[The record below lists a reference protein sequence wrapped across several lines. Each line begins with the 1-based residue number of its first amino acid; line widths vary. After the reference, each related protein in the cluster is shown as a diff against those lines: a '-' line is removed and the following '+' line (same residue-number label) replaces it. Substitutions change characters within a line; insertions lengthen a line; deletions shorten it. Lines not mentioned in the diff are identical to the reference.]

1 MTNYGLGDGVTY
13 GGAGYV
19 SLFGGNRGNTPDGSS
34 QQWAMFA
41 AAGPSGANGIAGATG
56 AQGVAGPQG
65 GQGATGMAGP
75 AGATGAQGP
84 AVANYT
90 GNYSSGVKYGL
101 NDAVS
106 YGGSTYVSMGAGNR
120 GNTPD
125 GSPGMWAVLAAR
137 GAAGAPGANGAPG
150 ATGPSGGVGAA
161 GATGLQGPPVSF
173 TGGWSAGRAY
183 AMGDAASYGGASYVA
198 VAANSGRQPDISPV
212 YWALLAQ
219 SGAMGPSG
227 PTGGQGAVGPAGVG
241 AQGPAGAQGQTGV
254 PGAVG
259 PAGAAGAMGPAG
271 TTGVAGPTGAAGV
284 AGMAYRG
291 SYVST
296 KSYGLNDAVS
306 YQGSTYLSTAANNL
320 GNSPDGSPALWS
332 VFAAAGLKGVDG
344 GAGAAGV
351 QGQAGVQGA
360 TGSQGATGLSGAAG
374 VNGATGL
381 RYLGAYTS
389 ATNYALNDGVVFG
402 GATYIS
408 LADGNRGNA
417 PDVSASWWGLLAQVG
432 ASGPTGAAGSAGPTG
447 PTGATGAMGS
457 TGASGAAGRA
467 GMVYRGGWNSPANY
481 AVGDGVGFQGTT
493 YLAEMSNSASQPDL
507 FPSAWSVLAQGGSAG
522 PTGPGGAA
530 ATVQI
535 GTVATGAA
543 GGAAT
548 VSNSGTANAAVLN
561 FSIPQGAAGAA
572 GTGSGT
578 GGASTS
584 GIAFQSVY
592 HAVSFNALFYS
603 VNNSNSASNES
614 SGTML
619 TWVPGGCTA
628 TKLTM
633 YSQQANAITVT
644 LRQGMPGAMT
654 NSTLAC
660 TATANSSCTATGS
673 VVVGTGSFVDLNI
686 SGSNGVA
693 SGVWTALACN

>member
-1 MTNYGLGDGVTY
+1 
-13 GGAGYV
+13 
-19 SLFGGNRGNTPDGSS
+19 
-34 QQWAMFA
+34 
-41 AAGPSGANGIAGATG
+41 
-56 AQGVAGPQG
+56 
-65 GQGATGMAGP
+65 
-75 AGATGAQGP
+75 
-84 AVANYT
+84 
-90 GNYSSGVKYGL
+90 
-101 NDAVS
+101 
-106 YGGSTYVSMGAGNR
+106 
-120 GNTPD
+120 
-125 GSPGMWAVLAAR
+125 
-137 GAAGAPGANGAPG
+137 
-150 ATGPSGGVGAA
+150 
-161 GATGLQGPPVSF
+161 
-173 TGGWSAGRAY
+173 
-183 AMGDAASYGGASYVA
+183 
-198 VAANSGRQPDISPV
+198 
-212 YWALLAQ
+212 
-219 SGAMGPSG
+219 
-227 PTGGQGAVGPAGVG
+227 
-241 AQGPAGAQGQTGV
+241 
-254 PGAVG
+254 
-259 PAGAAGAMGPAG
+259 
-271 TTGVAGPTGAAGV
+271 
-284 AGMAYRG
+284 MAYRG

-432 ASGPTGAAGSAGPTG
+432 ASGPTGAVGSAGPTG

-457 TGASGAAGRA
+457 TGASGATGRA

-481 AVGDGVGFQGTT
+481 AVGDGVAFQGTT

-592 HAVSFNALFYS
+592 HAVSFQCAVLFREQLELS
-603 VNNSNSASNES
+603 LKRE
-614 SGTML
+614 
-619 TWVPGGCTA
+619 
-628 TKLTM
+628 
-633 YSQQANAITVT
+633 
-644 LRQGMPGAMT
+644 
-654 NSTLAC
+654 
-660 TATANSSCTATGS
+660 
-673 VVVGTGSFVDLNI
+673 
-686 SGSNGVA
+686 
-693 SGVWTALACN
+693 